1 MPQQPLL
8 IPTALLLLIAL
19 FWRQWK
25 SLLFNLPA
33 LIVCLLLLGVNLP
46 LHRATGAGMPVR
58 VMTWNVH
65 QLAGG
70 LHAINAAIKH
80 EAPDIVLLQ
89 EVRRLPLLAESPV
102 MQQAFPGWFMAKSGE
117 VAILSRYPITRETVC
132 PIVGTERV
140 ILKVCMEVNG
150 TPITIIVVHYSTSM
164 DQQSLA
170 HTPSQRVYL
179 RQTAAIRSR
188 QTDTL
193 LDVAAHA
200 DTPVIIAG
208 DFNTPPRGLI
218 YRRITSV
225 YQDTFRAAGFG
236 TGYTFPASFPML
248 RIDHIF
254 TSHNIGI
261 QSCRTIDSSAS
272 DHLPQIAVM
281 LLKKSK

>member
-1 MPQQPLL
+1 MVAVGGKAGSRKKVNKLLLFTYLNLGFLLCVWGVETFIAENRWWGTLLTYMPQQPLL

-89 EVRRLPLLAESPV
+89 EVRTRLPLLAESPV

-117 VAILSRYPITRETVC
+117 VAILSRY
-132 PIVGTERV
+132 
-140 ILKVCMEVNG
+140 
-150 TPITIIVVHYSTSM
+150 
-164 DQQSLA
+164 
-170 HTPSQRVYL
+170 
-179 RQTAAIRSR
+179 RSR
-188 QTDTL
+188 GRQSVRL
-193 LDVAAHA
+193 LALNA
-200 DTPVIIAG
+200 
-208 DFNTPPRGLI
+208 
-218 YRRITSV
+218 
-225 YQDTFRAAGFG
+225 
-236 TGYTFPASFPML
+236 
-248 RIDHIF
+248 
-254 TSHNIGI
+254 
-261 QSCRTIDSSAS
+261 
-272 DHLPQIAVM
+272 
-281 LLKKSK
+281 